1 MGNTI
6 VRVWNGDAKF
16 IRWVLYIPLAFF
28 SYLYQI
34 GLYAREYMYR
44 SGLIKTERAVIP
56 VISVGNISLGGTGKT
71 PVVERLS
78 KRLKEEG
85 LNPGIITRGY
95 KRKKK
100 GIFSVDTKNDTA
112 HNVGDEAF
120 MLAKRTNI
128 PVFVGKDRL
137 AAIEYGIG
145 SSGIDIAILDDGFQ
159 VRNLAKDVELLI
171 LNGSESLEKHE
182 LFPLGPYREPLVRI
196 RDSHVILVN
205 KGTLDKSA
213 LYFTRAIPK
222 FHIRYKP
229 LHLYNMKRNLIA
241 HYLFLKGKC
250 VVAFSGLGDNRSFF
264 NLLRD
269 IGADI
274 VHEISFP
281 DHHRYTEKDLRKCS
295 SGKAIDCVITTEKD
309 AVKIAHMNVPENL
322 FYLSIEAVIEDEKKL
337 MAFLLKK
344 IGVQPRGSLNSEIRG
359 QGSQFVQ

>member
-1 MGNTI
+1 
-6 VRVWNGDAKF
+6 
-16 IRWVLYIPLAFF
+16 
-28 SYLYQI
+28 
-34 GLYAREYMYR
+34 
-44 SGLIKTERAVIP
+44 
-56 VISVGNISLGGTGKT
+56 
-71 PVVERLS
+71 
-78 KRLKEEG
+78 
-85 LNPGIITRGY
+85 
-95 KRKKK
+95 
-100 GIFSVDTKNDTA
+100 
-112 HNVGDEAF
+112 

-128 PVFVGKDRL
+128 PVVVGKDRL

-159 VRNLAKDVELLI
+159 VRNLAKDIELLI
-171 LNGSESLEKHE
+171 LKGSESLEKHE

-241 HYLFLKGKC
+241 HYLFLKGKR
-250 VVAFSGLGDNRSFF
+250 VVAFSGLGDNCSFF

-281 DHHRYTEKDLRKCS
+281 DHHHYTEKDLRKCS
-295 SGKAIDCVITTEKD
+295 SQEGIDCIITTEKD
-309 AVKIAHMNVPENL
+309 AVKIAHMNLPENL

-344 IGVQPRGSLNSEIRG
+344 IGVQPRGSLTAKSWVRDRNSYNNTLFTLWHIETFYPENSSVLINKRRTSPC
-359 QGSQFVQ
+359 QKEYTFLTQRYETENNLPAIP